1 MATNCFIFKRTF
13 HIQLLT
19 SPKPDVT
26 GQMTEEVTEPEE
38 NHPAAQILG
47 KLLESGQITTEM
59 NNSLLAKFRKLH
71 QAFVQSCTSEQT
83 LLRRTRDLNKE
94 LKAQKL
100 TIQNSAAQQQ
110 EHRQTLIALRQFV
123 TNIQQELDA
132 TREQIETTKA
142 NTALKRK
149 EKEKLA
155 AKVEKAR
162 DNQELK
168 TEPEKRQIQVEI
180 NALEEA
186 IAQRRQN
193 IDSLKATSANIQDR
207 MAKCEETLASIEKS
221 KRAADQKMLEISS
234 IPVKTRQKSSAVEAS
249 HNTMLT
255 EEKSL
260 NQQLATAE
268 ATLQQLHTESHDLE
282 TEYQHITNDIEG
294 MHQAVADMRL
304 KSEDMR
310 QKCAERNGDK
320 QKYEY
325 EVRRLE
331 KLIAEQNKEI
341 TGLDTKIEIIGKD
354 LVKKEHE
361 SQKLDETMARLS
373 LDTATLES
381 QLKTLTNEQAKEEG
395 RNAGLKKE
403 LAEAMQAKEAALKA
417 ILAVEKVNHKVMENI
432 KKAIAEKDR
441 RQGIHD
447 ELANKERELQVQL
460 TEASLIRNRK
470 AREMAGM
477 KKKTVD
483 AKALAMEKN
492 LDYMDLC
499 RRKEENEV
507 KLREVSEMYEKV
519 KLDRNKNV
527 NHIQTSKQ
535 LIVEYK
541 EKIRILENEVE
552 VLRGEFEAVELA
564 VKLQKSDLNQAFKRR
579 DATKTDLKRTE
590 MSYKELQAKIDL
602 QMNETNRMNVILQNL
617 EDQIQHHQKRYTV
630 QADDCFNI
638 QRMLIDKQ
646 DELCLIYEQ
655 FNRHEEVMKRGE
667 IALRERE
674 EEHKLLSLQLRDFL
688 RQIDVMQRKIPQL
701 KAYEDEIAE
710 LDLQLD
716 KERSECDEITSK
728 LEVPDLKERKR
739 AYCGKDFTMKELED
753 KVSLYEQ
760 RINSKEQQVWEKQIL
775 LREIEDKI
783 AELIATERPDSEKAA
798 KICERSGN
806 IRASAMTIRRKKL
819 AALAESAIYQAQTA
833 ELEDEKQALREEL
846 EKAGERTQRGE
857 AFDEYA
863 EKVIKLYQRDSAAAK
878 LAQTRG
884 VNGWDSDDE
893 DEMRKPGR
901 QHFDA
906 YPTADGLSRPYGA
919 FPVFQPGGPSGQL
932 RHYRRE
938 VMRPI
943 EL

>member
-1 MATNCFIFKRTF
+1 MEFLRA
-13 HIQLLT
+13 Q
-19 SPKPDVT
+19 SDVT
-26 GQMTEEVTEPEE
+26 IQMTEEVPETEE
-38 NHPAAQILG
+38 NHPAVLILTR
-47 KLLESGQITTEM
+47 LLESDQITAETHK
-59 NNSLLAKFRKLH
+59 SLLAKFTKLH
-71 QAFVQSCTSEQT
+71 DAFVQSCTTEQT
-83 LLRRTRDLNKE
+83 LLRRTRELNKE

-110 EHRQTLIALRQFV
+110 EHRQTLTALRQYV

-132 TREQIETTKA
+132 TREQIEATQA
-142 NTALKRK
+142 NTALKKK

-162 DNQELK
+162 DNQQLK

-180 NALEEA
+180 QGLEEA

-193 IDSLKATSANIQDR
+193 IDGLKATAANIQER
-207 MAKCEETLASIEKS
+207 MAKCDETLAGIEKS

-249 HNTMLT
+249 HNTLLS

-260 NQQLATAE
+260 NQQMATAE
-268 ATLQQLHTESHDLE
+268 ATLQQLQTESHDLE
-282 TEYQHITNDIEG
+282 TEYQHVTNDIEG
-294 MHQAVADMRL
+294 LHQALMDMRL

-310 QKCAERNGDK
+310 QKCADKAGEK

-325 EVRRLE
+325 EARRIE
-331 KLIAEQNKEI
+331 KMIAEQNKEI
-341 TGLDTKIEIIGKD
+341 TQLDTKIENIGKD
-354 LVKKEHE
+354 ILKKDRE
-361 SQKLDETMARLS
+361 SQKLDETMSRLQ
-373 LDTATLES
+373 LDTATLGS
-381 QLKTLTNEQAKEEG
+381 QLKTLETEQTKEEA
-395 RNAGLKKE
+395 RNAGLKKQ
-403 LAEAMQAKEAALKA
+403 LSEAIAAREAALKA
-417 ILAVEKVNHKVMENI
+417 ILAVEKVNQRVMEDI
-432 KKAIAEKDR
+432 KKAVTEKDR

-477 KKKTVD
+477 KKKTID

-541 EKIRILENEVE
+541 EKIKILENEVE
-552 VLRGEFEAVELA
+552 VLRGEFESVELA
-564 VKLQKSDLNQAFKRR
+564 VKLQKNDLNEAFKRR
-579 DATKTDLKRTE
+579 DATKTDLKRQE
-590 MSYKELQAKIDL
+590 MAYKDLQSKIDL
-602 QMNETNRMNVILQNL
+602 QMNETNRMNTILQNL
-617 EDQIQHHQKRYTV
+617 EDQIQHNQKRYTC

-655 FNRHEEVMKRGE
+655 FNRHEEVMRRGE

-674 EEHKLLSLQLRDFL
+674 EEHKLLTLQLRDFL

-701 KAYEDEIAE
+701 KAYDAEIAE
-710 LDLQLD
+710 LESQID
-716 KERSECDEITSK
+716 KERQECDAITSK

-775 LREIEDKI
+775 LREIDDKI
-783 AELIATERPDSEKAA
+783 AELQATERPDSERAA

-806 IRASAMTIRRKKL
+806 IRASAMNIRRKKL
-819 AALAESAIYQAQTA
+819 AALAESAIYQAQSA
-833 ELEDEKQALREEL
+833 ELEEEKQAAQAEL
-846 EKAGERTQRGE
+846 QKAGERTQRGE

-863 EKVIKLYQRDSAAAK
+863 EKMIKLYQRDVATSK
-878 LAQTRG
+878 LAKTRSA
-884 VNGWDSDDE
+884 NPWDSDDE
-893 DEMRKPGR
+893 DDMKKPGR

-919 FPVFQPGGPSGQL
+919 FPVFQPGAPSAQL
-932 RHYRRE
+932 RHYRKE
-938 VMRPI
+938 TLRPI

>member
-1 MATNCFIFKRTF
+1 MQIPVAAGHYRYFA
-13 HIQLLT
+13 
-19 SPKPDVT
+19 V
-26 GQMTEEVTEPEE
+26 MTEENPEIE
-38 NHPAAQILG
+38 SEDNHPAAQILN
-47 KLLESGQITTEM
+47 KLLESGEITAEM
-59 NNSLLAKFRKLH
+59 HKSLLAKFRKLH
-71 QAFVQSCTSEQT
+71 QAFVQSCTTEQT
-83 LLRRTRDLNKE
+83 LLRRTRELNKE

-100 TIQNSAAQQQ
+100 TIQNSATQQQ
-110 EHRQTLIALRQFV
+110 EHRTQLTALRQYV
-123 TNIQQELDA
+123 TNVQQELDA
-132 TREQIETTKA
+132 TREQIETIQA
-142 NTALKRK
+142 NTALKKK

-155 AKVEKAR
+155 EKVEKAR
-162 DNQELK
+162 DNQQLK

-180 NALEEA
+180 QGLEEA
-186 IAQRRQN
+186 IAQRKQN
-193 IDSLKATSANIQDR
+193 IDGLKATAANIQER
-207 MAKCEETLASIEKS
+207 MAKCEETLAGIEKS

-249 HNTMLT
+249 HNTMLS

-260 NQQLATAE
+260 NQQLGSAE
-268 ATLQQLHTESHDLE
+268 MTLQQLATESHDLE
-282 TEYQHITNDIEG
+282 TEYQHVTNDIEG
-294 MHQAVADMRL
+294 MNQAVMDMRL

-310 QKCAERNGDK
+310 QKCAERTSEK

-325 EVRRLE
+325 EARRIE
-331 KLIAEQNKEI
+331 KMIAEQNKEI
-341 TGLDTKIEIIGKD
+341 TGLDAKIEAIGKD
-354 LVKKEHE
+354 MLKKDRE
-361 SQKLDETMARLS
+361 SQKLDETISRLQ

-381 QLKTLTNEQAKEEG
+381 QLQTLQNEQAKEES
-395 RNAGLKKE
+395 RNAGLRKE
-403 LAEAMQAKEAALKA
+403 LEEAMRAKEAAMKA
-417 ILAVEKVNHKVMENI
+417 ILAVENVNQKVMEDI
-432 KKAIAEKDR
+432 KKAVVEKDR

-447 ELANKERELQVQL
+447 ELANKERDLQVQL

-483 AKALAMEKN
+483 AKALAMERN
-492 LDYMDLC
+492 IAYMDLC
-499 RRKEENEV
+499 RRHEENEV

-552 VLRGEFEAVELA
+552 VLRGEYESVEMA
-564 VKLQKSDLNQAFKRR
+564 VKLQKNDLNEAFKRR
-579 DATKTDLKRTE
+579 DATKTDLKRSE
-590 MSYKELQAKIDL
+590 MAYKDLQAKIDL
-602 QMNETNRMNVILQNL
+602 QMNETNRMNTILQNL
-617 EDQIQHHQKRYTV
+617 EDQIQHHQRRYTA

-674 EEHKLLSLQLRDFL
+674 EEHKLLTLQLKDFL

-701 KAYEDEIAE
+701 KAYDAE
-710 LDLQLD
+710 LDELDRQLE
-716 KERSECDEITSK
+716 KERADCDAITSK

-760 RINSKEQQVWEKQIL
+760 RINSKEQQLWEKQIL
-775 LREIEDKI
+775 LREIEEKI
-783 AELIATERPDSEKAA
+783 EELSATERSDSDKVA
-798 KICERSGN
+798 KVYERSGN
-806 IRASAMTIRRKKL
+806 LRASAMTIRRKKL
-819 AALAESAIYQAQTA
+819 AALAESAIYQAQAA
-833 ELEDEKQALREEL
+833 ELEEEKQAAQEEL
-846 EKAGERTQRGE
+846 QKAGERTQRGE

-863 EKVIKLYQRDSAAAK
+863 GKMVKLYERDVATAK
-878 LAQTRG
+878 MAKTRG
-884 VNGWDSDDE
+884 ANPWDSDDE
-893 DEMRKPGR
+893 DEEKKPGR

-919 FPVFQPGGPSGQL
+919 FPVFQPGAPSGQL
-932 RHYRRE
+932 RHYRKE
-938 VMRPI
+938 TLRPI